1 MASFSFYPRLV
12 QPILKGQKKCTI
24 RKNNYQNLNPGDF
37 VNFICGGKNFTHK
50 QIKKIGIIE
59 IDFDKKIKINEKI
72 IEGEKLELFAKME
85 GYESSEPFLNS
96 IVNYVGVLPFKGNIF
111 LWD

>member
-24 RKNNYQNLNPGDF
+24 RKNNHQNLKPGEF
-37 VNFICGGKNFTHK
+37 VNFISGGKSFCAK
-50 QIKKIGIIE
+50 QIKKIGVIE
-59 IDFDKKIKINEKI
+59 IDSDKNIKINGNP
-72 IEGEKLELFAKME
+72 IEGKKLQQFSEME
-85 GYESSEPFLNS
+85 GYDSPGPFLES
-96 IVNYVGVLPFKGNIF
+96 LINYIGSLPFKGNIF